1 MGQEHIF
8 IDGQVIDQVQLLMD
22 EADARVQGIHRGG
35 KALHLAVQTDAA
47 AVRREN
53 AAQNV
58 HQGGLAGA
66 VFSQQRAYLAGR
78 QLEVH
83 VLKYIV
89 GPEGLVDFFH

>member
-1 MGQEHIF
+1 
-8 IDGQVIDQVQLLMD
+8 MD
-22 EADARVQGIHRGG
+22 EADARVQRIHRGG
-35 KALHLAVQTDAA
+35 KALHLAVQADAA

-66 VFSQQRAYLAGR
+66 VFAQQRAYLAGR

-83 VLKYIV
+83 VLKHII